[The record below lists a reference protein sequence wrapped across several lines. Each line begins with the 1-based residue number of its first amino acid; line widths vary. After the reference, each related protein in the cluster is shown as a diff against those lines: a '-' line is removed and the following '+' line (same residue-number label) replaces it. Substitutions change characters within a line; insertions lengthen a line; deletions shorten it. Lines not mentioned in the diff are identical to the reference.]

1 MEFVVTLIAAP
12 GDELDAD
19 IVAEAA
25 ARLNALGAETGR
37 PDWLAEGLACDL
49 GFDGLSADQ
58 ADAAVRM
65 SLDGAPVDIIAQPAA
80 GRRKKL
86 LIADMDSTIV
96 TSETLTD
103 VAEAAGKADV
113 IAAITDRVMRGELN
127 FEDSLRERVAM
138 LEGLSET
145 ALETAYGAIEVSP
158 GAETL
163 VRTMASSGATTALVS
178 GGFTYFTS
186 RIAARLGFHINMA
199 NDFIIADGKLT
210 GRVTEPILGRT
221 SKYDALVK
229 LATQNGLSLTDAAA
243 IGDGA
248 NDLEMIQAA
257 GLGCAYRGKP
267 ILRDAARVKLD
278 HADLTGLLF
287 AQGFRQDQFVT
298 AAA

>member
-12 GDELDAD
+12 SGELDAG

-25 ARLNALGAETGR
+25 ARLNGLGAETGR
-37 PDWLAEGLACDL
+37 ADWLAEGRACDL
-49 GFDGLSADQ
+49 EFDGLSADQ
-58 ADAAVRM
+58 ADAAVRIG
-65 SLDGAPVDIIAQPAA
+65 LDGNPVDVIAQRTE
-80 GRRKKL
+80 GRRKRL

-103 VAEAAGKADV
+103 VAEAAGKGDI
-113 IAAITDRVMRGELN
+113 IAEITDRVMRGELD
-127 FEDSLRERVAM
+127 FADSLRERVAM
-138 LEGLSET
+138 LEGLSEN
-145 ALETAYGAIEVSP
+145 ALEQAYGEIEVSP

-163 VRTMASSGATTALVS
+163 VRTMIASGAVTALVS

-186 RIAARLGFHINMA
+186 RIAQRLGFHINMA
-199 NDFIIADGKLT
+199 NEFIIKDGKLT
-210 GRVTEPILGRT
+210 GKVGEPILART

-229 LATQNGLSLTDAAA
+229 LSAENGLSLDDTAA

-267 ILRDAARVKLD
+267 ILREAARVKLD

-287 AQGFRQDQFVT
+287 AQGFREQEFVT
-298 AAA
+298 G

>member
-1 MEFVVTLIAAP
+1 MELVVTLIAAP
-12 GDELDAD
+12 GKELDTG

-25 ARLNALGAETGR
+25 ARLNGLGAETGR

-65 SLDGAPVDIIAQPAA
+65 SLEGMPIDVVAQPAE

-103 VAEAAGKADV
+103 VADAAGKGEV
-113 IAAITDRVMRGELN
+113 IGAITDRVMRGELN

-138 LEGLSET
+138 LKGLSET
-145 ALETAYGAIEVSP
+145 ALETAYQAIEVSP
-158 GAETL
+158 GAETM
-163 VRTMASSGATTALVS
+163 VRTMVASGATTALVS

-186 RIAARLGFHINMA
+186 RIAERLGFHINMA
-199 NDFIIADGKLT
+199 NDFIIEDGKLT
-210 GRVTEPILGRT
+210 GQVTEPVLGRT
-221 SKYDALVK
+221 SKYDVLVK
-229 LATQNGLSLTDAAA
+229 LATQHGLGLADTAA

-287 AQGFRQDQFVT
+287 AQGFRAEEFVT
-298 AAA
+298 A

>member
-12 GDELDAD
+12 GGELDAG

-65 SLDGAPVDIIAQPAA
+65 SLDGAPVDVIAQRAD
-80 GRRKKL
+80 GRRTKL

-127 FEDSLRERVAM
+127 FEDSL
-138 LEGLSET
+138 
-145 ALETAYGAIEVSP
+145 
-158 GAETL
+158 
-163 VRTMASSGATTALVS
+163 
-178 GGFTYFTS
+178 
-186 RIAARLGFHINMA
+186 
-199 NDFIIADGKLT
+199 
-210 GRVTEPILGRT
+210 
-221 SKYDALVK
+221 
-229 LATQNGLSLTDAAA
+229 
-243 IGDGA
+243 
-248 NDLEMIQAA
+248 
-257 GLGCAYRGKP
+257 
-267 ILRDAARVKLD
+267 
-278 HADLTGLLF
+278 
-287 AQGFRQDQFVT
+287 
-298 AAA
+298 

>member
-12 GDELDAD
+12 DDELDAG

-65 SLDGAPVDIIAQPAA
+65 SLDGAPIDVIAQPAE

-103 VAEAAGKADV
+103 VADAAGKADV

-138 LEGLSET
+138 LEGLAET

-163 VRTMASSGATTALVS
+163 VRTMVASGATTALVS

-199 NDFIIADGKLT
+199 NDFIIEGGKLT

-229 LATQNGLSLTDAAA
+229 LSAQNGLGLADSAA

-278 HADLTGLLF
+278 HADLTGLLY
-287 AQGFRQDQFVT
+287 AQGFRRDDFV
-298 AAA
+298 AGPA

>member
-1 MEFVVTLIAAP
+1 MESVVTLIAAP
-12 GDELDAD
+12 GGNLDAG

-25 ARLNALGAETGR
+25 ARLKALGAETGR
-37 PDWLAEGLACDL
+37 ADWLAENLACDL
-49 GFDGLSADQ
+49 EFDGLSPDQ
-58 ADAAVRM
+58 ADAAVRQTC
-65 SLDGAPVDIIAQPAA
+65 DGRAIDVIAQPVE
-80 GRRKKL
+80 GRRKRL

-103 VAEAAGKADV
+103 VAEAAGKGEV

-127 FEDSLRERVAM
+127 FEESLRERVAM
-138 LEGLSET
+138 LEGLSEA
-145 ALETAYGAIEVSP
+145 ALETAYKAIEVSP

-163 VRTMASSGATTALVS
+163 VRTMGASGAVTALVS

-186 RIAARLGFHINMA
+186 RIGTRLGFRINMA
-199 NDFIIADGKLT
+199 NEFIIENGKLT

-229 LATQNGLSLTDAAA
+229 LAAEHGLGLADAAA

-267 ILRDAARVKLD
+267 ILRDAARAKLD

-287 AQGFRQDQFVT
+287 AQGFRADDFVT
-298 AAA
+298 I

>member
-1 MEFVVTLIAAP
+1 MELVVTLIAAP
-12 GDELDAD
+12 GGDLDAG

-25 ARLNALGAETGR
+25 ARLNGLGAETGR
-37 PDWLAEGLACDL
+37 PDWLAESAACDL
-49 GFDGLSADQ
+49 EFEGLSPDQ

-65 SLDGAPVDIIAQPAA
+65 ALDGHAVDVVAQPAA
-80 GRRKKL
+80 GRRKRL

-103 VAEAAGKADV
+103 VAEAAGKGQI
-113 IAAITDRVMRGELN
+113 IAEITDRVMRGELD
-127 FEDSLRERVAM
+127 FAASLRERVAM
-138 LEGLSET
+138 LEGLSES
-145 ALETAYGAIEVSP
+145 ALEQAYQEIEVSP

-163 VRTMASSGATTALVS
+163 VRTMVASGATTALVS
-178 GGFTYFTS
+178 GGFTYFTQ
-186 RIAARLGFHINMA
+186 RIAERLGFHINMA
-199 NDFIIADGKLT
+199 NEFIIADGKLT
-210 GRVTEPILGRT
+210 GRVTEPILART

-229 LATQNGLSLTDAAA
+229 LAAENGLGLEDTAA

-287 AQGFRQDQFVT
+287 AQGFRRDEF
-298 AAA
+298 ALA

>member
-1 MEFVVTLIAAP
+1 MDFVVTLIAAP
-12 GDELDAD
+12 GDELDAG

-37 PDWLAEGLACDL
+37 PHWLAERLACDL

-58 ADAAVRM
+58 ADAAVR
-65 SLDGAPVDIIAQPAA
+65 LALAGQAIDIIAQPAA

-103 VAEAAGKADV
+103 VADAAGKGEV

-138 LEGLSET
+138 LEGLPET

-163 VRTMASSGATTALVS
+163 VRTMAASGATTALVS

-199 NDFIIADGKLT
+199 NDFIIEAGKLT

-229 LATQNGLSLTDAAA
+229 LATQNGLGLADAAA

-278 HADLTGLLF
+278 HADLTGLLY

-298 AAA
+298 ASA

>member
-1 MEFVVTLIAAP
+1 MEFVVTLIAASD
-12 GDELDAD
+12 GELDAG

-25 ARLNALGAETGR
+25 ARLNGLGAETGR
-37 PDWLAEGLACDL
+37 ADWLAEGRACDL
-49 GFDGLSADQ
+49 EFDGLSADQ
-58 ADAAVRM
+58 ADAAVRIG
-65 SLDGAPVDIIAQPAA
+65 LDGNPVDVIAQRTE
-80 GRRKKL
+80 GRRKRL

-103 VAEAAGKADV
+103 VAEAAGKGDI
-113 IAAITDRVMRGELN
+113 IAEITDRVMRGELD
-127 FEDSLRERVAM
+127 FADSLRERVAM
-138 LEGLSET
+138 LEGLSEN
-145 ALETAYGAIEVSP
+145 ALEQAYGEIGVSP

-163 VRTMASSGATTALVS
+163 VRTMIASGAVTALVS

-186 RIAARLGFHINMA
+186 RIAQRLGFHINMA
-199 NDFIIADGKLT
+199 NEFIIKDGKLT
-210 GRVTEPILGRT
+210 GKVGEPILART

-229 LATQNGLSLTDAAA
+229 LSAENGLSLDDTAA

-267 ILRDAARVKLD
+267 ILREAARVKLD

-287 AQGFRQDQFVT
+287 AQGFREQEFVT
-298 AAA
+298 G

>member
-12 GDELDAD
+12 GDELDTG

-37 PDWLAEGLACDL
+37 LDWLAEGSACDL

-65 SLDGAPVDIIAQPAA
+65 SLQERRIDVIAQRAD

-127 FEDSLRERVAM
+127 FEESLRERVAM
-138 LEGLSET
+138 LKGLAET

-163 VRTMASSGATTALVS
+163 VRTMAAAGATTALVS

-199 NDFIIADGKLT
+199 NDFIIEGGKLT
-210 GRVTEPILGRT
+210 GKVTEPILGRT
-221 SKYDALVK
+221 AKYDALVK
-229 LATQNGLSLTDAAA
+229 LAAQNGIGLTDTAA

-287 AQGFRQDQFVT
+287 AQGFRIGEFVT
-298 AAA
+298 A

>member
-1 MEFVVTLIAAP
+1 
-12 GDELDAD
+12 
-19 IVAEAA
+19 
-25 ARLNALGAETGR
+25 
-37 PDWLAEGLACDL
+37 
-49 GFDGLSADQ
+49 
-58 ADAAVRM
+58 VRM
-65 SLDGAPVDIIAQPAA
+65 SLDGAPIDVIAQPAES
-80 GRRKKL
+80 RRKKL

-163 VRTMASSGATTALVS
+163 VRTMAASGAMTALVS

-199 NDFIIADGKLT
+199 NDFIIEGGKLT

-229 LATQNGLSLTDAAA
+229 LAMQNGLSLADAAA

-278 HADLTGLLF
+278 HADLTGLLY
-287 AQGFRQDQFVT
+287 AQGFHQDQFVT
-298 AAA
+298 ASA

>member
-12 GDELDAD
+12 GDELDAG

-65 SLDGAPVDIIAQPAA
+65 GLDGAPIDVIAQPAD

-163 VRTMASSGATTALVS
+163 VRTMAASGATTALVS

-199 NDFIIADGKLT
+199 NDFIIEGGKLT

-229 LATQNGLSLTDAAA
+229 LAMQNGLSLVDAAA

-278 HADLTGLLF
+278 HADLTGLLY

-298 AAA
+298 TPA

>member
-12 GDELDAD
+12 GDELDAG

-65 SLDGAPVDIIAQPAA
+65 SLDGAPVDIIAQPAV

-103 VAEAAGKADV
+103 VADAAGKGEV

-138 LEGLSET
+138 LKGLSET
-145 ALETAYGAIEVSP
+145 ALETAYNAIEVSP

-163 VRTMASSGATTALVS
+163 VRTMVASGASTALVS

-186 RIAARLGFHINMA
+186 RIAERLGFHINMA
-199 NDFIIADGKLT
+199 NDFIIEGGQLT
-210 GRVTEPILGRT
+210 GLG
-221 SKYDALVK
+221 
-229 LATQNGLSLTDAAA
+229 LADAAA

-287 AQGFRQDQFVT
+287 AQGFRAEEFIT
-298 AAA
+298 A

>member
-12 GDELDAD
+12 GEELDAG

-25 ARLNALGAETGR
+25 ARLNGLGAETGR

-65 SLDGAPVDIIAQPAA
+65 SLEGMPIDVVAQRAE

-103 VAEAAGKADV
+103 VADAAGKGE
-113 IAAITDRVMRGELN
+113 IIGAITDRVMRGELN

-138 LEGLSET
+138 LKGLSET
-145 ALETAYGAIEVSP
+145 ALETAYQAIEVSP
-158 GAETL
+158 GAETM
-163 VRTMASSGATTALVS
+163 VRTMVASGATTALVS

-186 RIAARLGFHINMA
+186 RIAERLGFHINMA
-199 NDFIIADGKLT
+199 NDFIIEGGKLT
-210 GRVTEPILGRT
+210 GQVTEPVLGRT

-229 LATQNGLSLTDAAA
+229 LAAQNGLGLTDTAA

-257 GLGCAYRGKP
+257 GLGCGASRSCATPRGSSWIMP
-267 ILRDAARVKLD
+267 I
-278 HADLTGLLF
+278 
-287 AQGFRQDQFVT
+287 
-298 AAA
+298 

>member
-12 GDELDAD
+12 GDELDAG

-25 ARLNALGAETGR
+25 VRLNALGAETGR
-37 PDWLAEGLACDL
+37 PDWLAAGSACDL

-65 SLDGAPVDIIAQPAA
+65 SLDGAPVDIIAQPAV

-103 VAEAAGKADV
+103 VADAAGKGEV

-138 LEGLSET
+138 LKGLSET
-145 ALETAYGAIEVSP
+145 ALETAYNAIEVSP

-163 VRTMASSGATTALVS
+163 VRTMVASGATTALVS

-186 RIAARLGFHINMA
+186 RIAERLGFHINMA
-199 NDFIIADGKLT
+199 NDFIIEGGQLT

-229 LATQNGLSLTDAAA
+229 LATQNGLGLDDAAA

-257 GLGCAYRGKP
+257 SLGCAYRGKP

-287 AQGFRQDQFVT
+287 AQGFRAEEFIT
-298 AAA
+298 A

>member
-1 MEFVVTLIAAP
+1 MESVVTLIAAP
-12 GDELDAD
+12 GGELDAG
-19 IVAEAA
+19 IVAETT

-37 PDWLAEGLACDL
+37 PDWLAPNRACDL
-49 GFDGLSADQ
+49 GFDGLSPDQ

-65 SLDGAPVDIIAQPAA
+65 ALEGQAIDVVAQRTQ
-80 GRRKKL
+80 GRRKRL

-127 FEDSLRERVAM
+127 FEESLRERVAM
-138 LEGLSET
+138 LAGLSAT
-145 ALETAYGAIEVSP
+145 ALEHAYQGIEVSP
-158 GAETL
+158 GAEIL
-163 VRTMASSGATTALVS
+163 VRTMAAAGAVTALVS

-186 RIAARLGFHINMA
+186 RIAERLGFHINMA
-199 NDFIIADGKLT
+199 NEFVIEDGELT
-210 GRVTEPILGRT
+210 GRVVEPILGRT
-221 SKYDALVK
+221 AKYDALVR
-229 LATQNGLSLTDAAA
+229 LAAENGLSLADTAA

-267 ILRDAARVKLD
+267 ILREAARVKLD

-287 AQGFRQDQFVT
+287 AQGLREDAFVT
-298 AAA
+298 ERA